1 MHLIYSSDTVV
12 QYVLRATP
20 VLSVKHS
27 QVLPSVGKRDKMA
40 IDAYKI
46 SILLIE
52 VNRYGGYLMIYDG

>member
-1 MHLIYSSDTVV
+1 M
-12 QYVLRATP
+12 
-20 VLSVKHS
+20 LSVKHS

-52 VNRYGGYLMIYDG
+52 MSRYGRYLMIFDG